1 MQQEPV
7 QCVRDTGSG
16 NLYGDRSRLG
26 MVFVRVENIHGGV
39 GSLACLYS
47 WVGEPRVLQAV
58 CLSPCL
64 CMAHVMA
71 LAPQRGT
78 QRGTCPLARLSACL
92 SSEKPLRV

>member
-39 GSLACLYS
+39 G
-47 WVGEPRVLQAV
+47 EPG
-58 CLSPCL
+58 
-64 CMAHVMA
+64 M
-71 LAPQRGT
+71 
-78 QRGTCPLARLSACL
+78 PLFMGG
-92 SSEKPLRV
+92 